1 MQLHL
6 IKLTFQVLDVSIPV
20 ELFIYDD
27 TQKHSFNAFLDG
39 EVAQLT
45 SNSTALIREGRAW
58 NFYFDSFIPEKFCVI
73 SIGKNHQILRLAG
86 EFNYILWISS
96 QRIIFKIAKPLPGI
110 SFQDFSEQPL
120 LFYSH
125 PQFSVHVLCFL
136 QKLLCH

>member
-6 IKLTFQVLDVSIPV
+6 IKFTFQVLDVSIPV

-73 SIGKNHQILRLAG
+73 SIGK
-86 EFNYILWISS
+86 
-96 QRIIFKIAKPLPGI
+96 IIKYYDWQVNSTLICG
-110 SFQDFSEQPL
+110 FQVRE
-120 LFYSH
+120 
-125 PQFSVHVLCFL
+125 
-136 QKLLCH
+136 